1 MRKWLENFGE
11 GVRRKAFKGRTNK
24 ITKLYLIPTLLGN
37 KDTEKGTL
45 RRYMKSI

>member
-11 GVRRKAFKGRTNK
+11 GVRKKACKGRTNK
-24 ITKLYLIPTLLGN
+24 ITKLYLITTLLGN
-37 KDTEKGTL
+37 KDIEKGTL

>member
-11 GVRRKAFKGRTNK
+11 GVRRKPFKGRTNK
-24 ITKLYLIPTLLGN
+24 ITKLLGN
-37 KDTEKGTL
+37 KDIEKGTL